1 MKRFHFL
8 LLAGPALFSLS
19 LAPSALLY
27 GASIRDGST
36 PSRIILTWSGDP
48 ATTQSVT
55 WRTDALV
62 PSPQAQ
68 LAKFTADPGFEP
80 GAATVKAIAV
90 TDDLGNGLT
99 AAHYR
104 VDFHGLD
111 AGSKYCYRVGDGK
124 DWSEWSFFRT
134 ASAKPEAFRFI
145 YLGDAQNSIRSLW
158 SRTIRSALLTAPDA
172 RFLVHAGD
180 LLAEGYDDR
189 LWGEWTDALSFIS
202 ATIPSIPV
210 PGNHDLHRPPGKPDS
225 RFVFSVSPL
234 WRSHFALPANGPD
247 IEEMRGQSYYVDY
260 QGVRMVALD
269 VNAFA
274 NEDFEAAA
282 KQRVQE
288 KQLAWLNQV
297 LGSNPNRWTIVV
309 QHQPI
314 YAVAKGREYA
324 EMRAALAPLY
334 EKYHVDLVLQGHDHS
349 YARSHK
355 VAAGKI
361 VAPGAPGVIY
371 AVSVSGPKMYQL
383 DDLHMK
389 LMAQTYEKKQF
400 FQTIEVAPDR
410 LQYTSYAIDG
420 TVADSFEL
428 RKPGS
433 VSTYVDHA
441 PGKTGTTGTTKAT
454 QQ

>member
-1 MKRFHFL
+1 
-8 LLAGPALFSLS
+8 
-19 LAPSALLY
+19 
-27 GASIRDGST
+27 
-36 PSRIILTWSGDP
+36 
-48 ATTQSVT
+48 
-55 WRTDALV
+55 
-62 PSPQAQ
+62 
-68 LAKFTADPGFEP
+68 
-80 GAATVKAIAV
+80 
-90 TDDLGNGLT
+90 
-99 AAHYR
+99 
-104 VDFHGLD
+104 
-111 AGSKYCYRVGDGK
+111 
-124 DWSEWSFFRT
+124 
-134 ASAKPEAFRFI
+134 
-145 YLGDAQNSIRSLW
+145 
-158 SRTIRSALLTAPDA
+158 
-172 RFLVHAGD
+172 
-180 LLAEGYDDR
+180 
-189 LWGEWTDALSFIS
+189 
-202 ATIPSIPV
+202 
-210 PGNHDLHRPPGKPDS
+210 
-225 RFVFSVSPL
+225 
-234 WRSHFALPANGPD
+234 
-247 IEEMRGQSYYVDY
+247 
-260 QGVRMVALD
+260 MVALD

-324 EMRAALAPLY
+324 EMRTALAPLY

-400 FQTIEVAPDR
+400 FQTIDVAPDR

>member
-1 MKRFHFL
+1 MKRFHI
-8 LLAGPALFSLS
+8 LLARLALSSLC
-19 LAPSALLY
+19 LAPSALLH
-27 GASIRDGST
+27 GASIPGGSI

-55 WRTDALV
+55 WRTDALAQ
-62 PSPQAQ
+62 SPQAQ
-68 LAKFTADPGFEP
+68 LAKFTADPGFEA
-80 GAATVKAIAV
+80 GAANVKATAV
-90 TDDLGNGLT
+90 TDDLGSGLT

-104 VDFHGLD
+104 VDFRGLD

-124 DWSEWSFFRT
+124 SWSEWSFFRT
-134 ASAKPEAFRFI
+134 ASATPEAFRFI

-225 RFVFSVSPL
+225 KFVFSVSPL

-247 IEEMRGQSYYVDY
+247 IEEMSGQSYYVDY

-288 KQLAWLNQV
+288 KQLAWLNEV
-297 LGSNPNRWTIVV
+297 LGKNPNRWTIVV

-361 VAPGAPGVIY
+361 VAPEAPGVIY

-400 FQTIEVAPDR
+400 FQTIEVSPDR
-410 LQYTSYAIDG
+410 LKYASYSIDG
-420 TVADSFEL
+420 VVADAFEL
-428 RKPGS
+428 RKQGA
-433 VSTYVDHA
+433 VSTYVNHA
-441 PGKTGTTGTTKAT
+441 PGKTGASGANTGT

>member
-1 MKRFHFL
+1 MKPFRNI
-8 LLAGPALFSLS
+8 LAGLALFSLN
-19 LAPSALLY
+19 LAPLAPLH
-27 GASIRDGST
+27 GAAVTGGSI

-55 WRTDALV
+55 WRTETLAQ
-62 PSPQAQ
+62 SPQAQ
-68 LAKFTADPGFEP
+68 LAKFTADPSYEA
-80 GAATVKAIAV
+80 GAATVKAVAV

-104 VDFHGLD
+104 VDFRGLD

-124 DWSEWSFFRT
+124 AWSEWSFFRT

-145 YLGDAQNSIRSLW
+145 YLGDAQNSIRSMW

-210 PGNHDLHRPPGKPDS
+210 PGNHDLHRPPGNPDS
-225 RFVFSVSPL
+225 KFVFSASAL

-269 VNAFA
+269 VNVWA

-288 KQLAWLNQV
+288 KQLVWLSQV
-297 LGSNPNRWTIVV
+297 LGNNPNRWTIVV
-309 QHQPI
+309 QHQTI
-314 YAVAKGREYA
+314 YAMAKGREYA

-334 EKYHVDLVLQGHDHS
+334 EKYHVDLVLQGHDHV

-355 VAAGKI
+355 IADGKV
-361 VAPGAPGVIY
+361 VAPAAPGVIY
-371 AVSVSGPKMYQL
+371 AISVSGPKMYEL
-383 DDLHMK
+383 DDRFK
-389 LMAQTYEKKQF
+389 ALMAKTYVKKQF
-400 FQTIEVAPDR
+400 FQTIAVSPDR
-410 LQYTSYAIDG
+410 LQYTSYSIDG
-420 TVADSFEL
+420 AVADAFEL
-428 RKPGS
+428 RKQGT
-433 VSTYVDHA
+433 VSTYVNQSPGQTGA
-441 PGKTGTTGTTKAT
+441 PSAT
-454 QQ
+454 YGAQQ